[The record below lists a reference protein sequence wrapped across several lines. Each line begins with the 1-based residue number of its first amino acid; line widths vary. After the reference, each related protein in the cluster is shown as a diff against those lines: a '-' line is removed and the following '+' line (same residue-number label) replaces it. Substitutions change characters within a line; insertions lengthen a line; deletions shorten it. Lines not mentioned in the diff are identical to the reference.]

1 MANGEAKRIGSPA
14 RRTDMLMD
22 PRRHR
27 ARIGKDYLAMV
38 AALAGLCLAATQA
51 FAKHASPYA
60 QINAQAASSEIAVH
74 PVRGNVSVLEGSGG
88 NIIVLASSDGIFMV
102 DAGIAVSKAKIQAA
116 LHNLDGGGAIKFVV
130 NTHWHW
136 DHTDGNG
143 WVKAAGATV
152 VAHPNTLRHL
162 SSTIRVVE
170 WDHTFAP
177 VSRGDLPTMEV
188 SSEKTLQ
195 FAGEDVRVEPYVA
208 SHTDGDLS
216 VYFPAEDVLATGD
229 TWWNG
234 LYPFIDYVAG
244 GSIDGM
250 IRAADA
256 NVARASEHTLV
267 VPGHGP
273 VGDRTQL
280 IEFRDMLKDIRARV
294 AALKAQGKSLKQ
306 AIAAKPTAAYDAKWG
321 GAVISP
327 ALFTTLVYRGV

>member
-1 MANGEAKRIGSPA
+1 MFINLRANPA
-14 RRTDMLMD
+14 
-22 PRRHR
+22 P
-27 ARIGKDYLAMV
+27 IGKDQLATLAV
-38 AALAGLCLAATQA
+38 LAGLCFATTRA
-51 FAKHASPYA
+51 FAESTSPYA

-74 PVRGNVSVLEGSGG
+74 HVRGNLSVLEGSGG
-88 NIIVLASSDGIFMV
+88 NIGVLMNPDGIFMV
-102 DAGIAVSKAKIQAA
+102 DAGIAVSKAKIEAA
-116 LHNLDGGGAIKFVV
+116 LHSLGGGTIKFVV

-143 WVKAAGATV
+143 WVKAAGATL
-152 VAHPNTLRHL
+152 VAHPNTVRHL

-170 WDHTFAP
+170 WEHTFTP
-177 VSRGDLPTMEV
+177 ISPENLPNMEV
-188 SSEKTLQ
+188 SSEKTLK
-195 FAGEDVRVEPYVA
+195 FGGEDVRVAPYVA

-216 VYFPAEDVLATGD
+216 VYFPTEDVLVTGD

-256 NVARASEHTLV
+256 NVSHATEHTLV

-273 VGDRTQL
+273 VGDRAQL
-280 IEFRDMLKDIRARV
+280 IEFRDMLKNIRAKV
-294 AALKAQGKSLKQ
+294 AALKAQGKSLEEV
-306 AIAAKPTAAYDAKWG
+306 IAAKPSAAYDAKWG
-321 GAVISP
+321 GAVINP